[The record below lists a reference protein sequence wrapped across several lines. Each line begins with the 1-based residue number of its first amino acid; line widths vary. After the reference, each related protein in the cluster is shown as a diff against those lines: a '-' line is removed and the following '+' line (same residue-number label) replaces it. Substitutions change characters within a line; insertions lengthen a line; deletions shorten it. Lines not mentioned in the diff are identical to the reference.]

1 MLTYYGR
8 SLDFA
13 FQFFL
18 IAHVHHNVVAG
29 ALAKKAKNLVG
40 IQVWSGDLLEDIT
53 QLVGFDVP

>member
-40 IQVWSGDLLEDIT
+40 IQ
-53 QLVGFDVP
+53 LVGFDVP